1 MLTVIYTL
9 HKKNK
14 MEALQIYWWLVIS
27 LLGGLLVFLL
37 FVQGGQTMI
46 WSERNASQKSLLVNA
61 LGRKWEL
68 TFTTLVVFGG
78 AFFASFPLYYSTS
91 FGGAYW
97 LWMLILVSFILQAI
111 SYEFRSKPGNVFGT
125 QVYDSFL
132 WINGCVGCVLLGVAV
147 GMQFFGA
154 DFVVSRGSIL
164 DGASPVISTW
174 NSMHGFDVI
183 FSIPNLL
190 LGFAVYF
197 LARTMGALFFIGSV
211 EAPEGK
217 DFTRRLRFRTLVN
230 GTIFVLLFLAFLFA
244 LFMSSGYSKAPDGM
258 VVEVPYKYFFNL
270 IDLWWIGATF
280 LIGVLLVLY
289 GIIRSSF
296 DAKFNYGFWWT
307 GIGVVLAV
315 TSLFCI
321 SGYNNTAF
329 LPSTTHPESSLFIS
343 NASSSEFTLN
353 VMAWVTALLPVVIG
367 YIAYVWHKMT
377 CPKITVSELKSEDHI
392 Y

>member
-1 MLTVIYTL
+1 
-9 HKKNK
+9 

-37 FVQGGQTMI
+37 FVQGGQTLI
-46 WSERNASQKSLLVNA
+46 WGERNPGMKSLFINA

-97 LWMLILVSFILQAI
+97 LWMLILVSFILQAV

-125 QVYDSFL
+125 ATYDGFL

-154 DFVVSRGSIL
+154 DFTVARGSIL

-197 LARTMGALFFIGSV
+197 LARTMGALFFLSSV
-211 EAPEGK
+211 DTPDRK
-217 DFTRRLRFRTLVN
+217 DFARRSRMRVLVN

-244 LFMSSGYSKAPDGM
+244 LFMSSGYSRTPDGL

-270 IDLWWIGATF
+270 IDLWWVGAIF
-280 LIGVLLVLY
+280 LIGVLMVLY
-289 GIIRSSF
+289 GIIATAF
-296 DAKFNYGFWWT
+296 APKFTAGFWWT

-315 TSLFCI
+315 TCLFCI

-353 VMAWVTALLPVVIG
+353 VMAWVTVLLPFVIG
-367 YIAYVWHKMT
+367 YIAYVWYKMT
-377 CPKITVSELKSEDHI
+377 SPRISVKELEAEDHI